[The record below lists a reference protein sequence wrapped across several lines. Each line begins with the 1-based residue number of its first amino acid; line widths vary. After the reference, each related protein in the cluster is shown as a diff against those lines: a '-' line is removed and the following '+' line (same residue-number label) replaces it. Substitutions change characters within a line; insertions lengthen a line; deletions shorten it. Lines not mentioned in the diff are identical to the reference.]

1 VTIWDWL
8 ALAVL
13 LGARL
18 LWQRRPNLATCAT
31 FWMVAFVV
39 GLLPWST
46 TWSQFVLGAGIL
58 SNAAVTLANGGFM
71 PVASHRR
78 LRGRARSL
86 WVQREAGQRL
96 LFLADNF
103 GTSSIRFSIGDAL
116 LLAGILLASF
126 GR

>member
-103 GTSSIRFSIGDAL
+103 GTSSIRFSVGDAL